1 MLPQIFAPIFLKKI
15 VMQKLLQNF
24 AQKQSEN
31 LLNAK
36 KPQNYAEKFMQKK
49 RKKVSI
55 SLLVNLEEAVPAP
68 LSSGNLNH
76 TSD

>member
-1 MLPQIFAPIFLKKI
+1 MLPQIFAPIFLEKI

-31 LLNAK
+31 LLHAK

-49 RKKVSI
+49 RKKSQFPY
-55 SLLVNLEEAVPAP
+55 SVNPLEHLKWVA
-68 LSSGNLNH
+68 L
-76 TSD
+76 